1 MAKYAY
7 RVPNGTENDRVDA
20 SDLPL
25 HGNGTF
31 YCTTPDCR
39 ARMYVRS
46 PQKPSACFL
55 TDLHANMRQVSDPEH
70 IT

>member
-39 ARMYVRS
+39 ARRMCALRKSQVRV
-46 PQKPSACFL
+46 L
-55 TDLHANMRQVSDPEH
+55 
-70 IT
+70 